1 MATSVYS
8 PIYPQFPSN
17 KNAITILR
25 NNGLNMTSIE
35 DVPKTERRRPI
46 SERPIR
52 GNRLLHTATFSFE
65 RNPNIVGDGTTSY
78 NSEYSGRK
86 GGVLPAVPGRY
97 PSQLRSHFEIGV
109 GSQFHSDTTAN
120 SNYVDRLRQSIQTN
134 DQFASLANMSY
145 QRYGADMKKALAV
158 NRYIP
163 NSRTTIYRDE
173 VLSKGP
179 FSSFN
184 PNENPHEPKFPPP
197 QTNRNV
203 ITWKENLG
211 ATNDQPRD
219 FRRISG
225 NRILTAN
232 LDRSKSILC

>member
-120 SNYVDRLRQSIQTN
+120 SNYVDRLRQSIQSKYRREEDSFQEIHKSSPTMFVFW
-134 DQFASLANMSY
+134 DQ
-145 QRYGADMKKALAV
+145 V
-158 NRYIP
+158 NILHP
-163 NSRTTIYRDE
+163 
-173 VLSKGP
+173 P
-179 FSSFN
+179 
-184 PNENPHEPKFPPP
+184 PPP
-197 QTNRNV
+197 QS
-203 ITWKENLG
+203 IEKF
-211 ATNDQPRD
+211 DQ
-219 FRRISG
+219 
-225 NRILTAN
+225 N
-232 LDRSKSILC
+232 